1 MKRHFLRLAL
11 ALGLSAVLPATQ
23 ALAANERGSAEEATA
38 LVKKGI
44 AFLKANG
51 NEATYAAISD
61 PKGQFVDKDLYLF
74 IFDASGKTLAHGA
87 NVKLI
92 GKNLTEMKDADDKFF
107 IKEFLSVA
115 AKKGKGWV
123 DYKWPHPITK
133 NIEHKST
140 YIEKLD
146 DGSIIGCGIYK

>member
-1 MKRHFLRLAL
+1 MKRYFLSLAL
-11 ALGLSAVLPATQ
+11 AISAFLPITQ
-23 ALAANERGSAEEATA
+23 VLAANEHGSAEEAQA

-44 AFLKANG
+44 TYFKANG
-51 NEATYAAISD
+51 AEKAYSAISD

-87 NVKLI
+87 NTKLI
-92 GKNLTEMKDADDKFF
+92 GKNLTDMKDIDNKYF

-115 AKKGKGWV
+115 DKKGKGWV

-133 NIEHKST
+133 NIEQKST

>member
-1 MKRHFLRLAL
+1 MKRYFLSLAL
-11 ALGLSAVLPATQ
+11 AISAFLPMTQ
-23 ALAANERGSAEEATA
+23 VLAASDRGSAEEAQT

-44 AFLKANG
+44 AYFKANG
-51 NEATYAAISD
+51 AEKTYAAISD

-87 NVKLI
+87 NPKLI
-92 GKNLTEMKDADDKFF
+92 GKNLTDMKDVDDKFF

-123 DYKWPHPITK
+123 DYKWPHPMTK
-133 NIEHKST
+133 NIEQKST